1 VRRLLTVLAAVLTM
15 TGLSTAW
22 LTTAALAATSVS
34 ASTLADCLARHH
46 VCVAKNVRS
55 ALSLSQQDQLE
66 KQIGGDPVFI
76 VAAASGSGGYDSAMS
91 RIISDLG
98 HHQQFVVGFYDVRLH
113 HFGAYNRG
121 VLAGD
126 DAAQIATTAVRDHRS
141 DPVAALGEFVSK
153 VQQGQ
158 GSSPGDSGSSSSSG
172 WIPAVIVIG
181 VLLVLAIGV
190 SLLIVRPRRA
200 RRRRQLKDAKAA
212 AQDDLLAL
220 NQRITDRD
228 SDITVQQNTKA
239 AAEQAAALA
248 AYERGTAALDA
259 ARRPADMQAVSRAIA
274 EAQYRLASAEA
285 LAHGRRRPR
294 RRPSCFFDPRHGMS
308 VADFP
313 WTPPDGG
320 PTREVPVCADDLH
333 KMERGIEPEMRRV
346 QQTGSPSPVY
356 YANSGFAPAYWGGFG
371 FGPGMLTGF
380 LLGEVLSG
388 PGFGWGGY
396 GWGEPGWG
404 GADYGG
410 DFGGGDFG
418 GGDFGGGDF
427 GGGGDDFGGGDF
439 GGGGGDFGGG
449 DFGGG
454 GDNFGGF

>member
-1 VRRLLTVLAAVLTM
+1 MRRLLTVLAAVLTM

-22 LTTAALAATSVS
+22 LTTAALSATSVD
-34 ASTLADCLARHH
+34 ASTLTDCLAQHH
-46 VCVAKNVRS
+46 VCVADDARS

-66 KQIGGDPVFI
+66 KQIGGDPIFI
-76 VAAASGSGGYDSAMS
+76 VAAASGSGSYDSAMNQ
-91 RIISDLG
+91 IISDLG
-98 HHQQFVVGFYDVRLH
+98 RHQQFVVGFYDVRLR

-121 VLAGD
+121 LLAGD
-126 DAAQIATTAVRDHRS
+126 NAAQVATTAVRDHRS
-141 DPVAALGEFVSK
+141 DPVAALNAFVSMVK
-153 VQQGQ
+153 QEE
-158 GSSPGDSGSSSSSG
+158 GSSPGDSGSSSSSA
-172 WIPAVIVIG
+172 WILVVIVIG
-181 VLLVLAIGV
+181 VLVLVILV

-228 SDITVQQNTKA
+228 SDIAVQQNPEA
-239 AAEQAAALA
+239 AVEQAAALA
-248 AYERGTAALDA
+248 AYERGTAALDT
-259 ARRPADMQAVSRAIA
+259 ARRPEDMHAVSRAIA
-274 EAQYRLASAEA
+274 EAQYRLATAEA
-285 LAHGRRRPR
+285 LAHGQPRPE

-320 PTREVPVCADDLH
+320 PTREVPVCANDLH
-333 KMERGIEPEMRRV
+333 KMERGIEPEMRTV

-356 YANSGFAPAYWGGFG
+356 YVNSGFAPAYWGGFG

-396 GWGEPGWG
+396 GWGEPG
-404 GADYGG
+404 
-410 DFGGGDFG
+410 GGGDNY
-418 GGDFGGGDF
+418 GGGDF
-427 GGGGDDFGGGDF
+427 GGGGDNY
-439 GGGGGDFGGG
+439 GGG

>member
-1 VRRLLTVLAAVLTM
+1 VRRLLTVLAAVMTM
-15 TGLSTAW
+15 TALSTAW
-22 LTTAALAATSVS
+22 LTTAALSATSVS
-34 ASTLADCLARHH
+34 ASTLTDCLAQHH
-46 VCVAKNVRS
+46 VCVADDARS
-55 ALSLSQQDQLE
+55 ALSISQQDQLE
-66 KQIGGDPVFI
+66 KQIGGDPIFI
-76 VAAASGSGGYDSAMS
+76 VAAASGSGGYDSAMNQ
-91 RIISDLG
+91 IISDLDG
-98 HHQQFVVGFYDVRLH
+98 HQQFVVGFYDVRLH

-121 VLAGD
+121 LLAGD
-126 DAAQIATTAVRDHRS
+126 NAAQIATTAVRDHRS
-141 DPVAALGEFVSK
+141 DPVAALNAFVSK
-153 VQQGQ
+153 VKQEERA
-158 GSSPGDSGSSSSSG
+158 SPGDSGSSSSSA
-172 WIPAVIVIG
+172 WILVVVVIG
-181 VLLVLAIGV
+181 VLLVLVILV

-228 SDITVQQNTKA
+228 SDIAVQQNPEA

-248 AYERGTAALDA
+248 AYERGTAALDT
-259 ARRPADMQAVSRAIA
+259 ARRPEDMQAVSRAIA

-285 LAHGRRRPR
+285 LAHGQPRPE

-356 YANSGFAPAYWGGFG
+356 YVNSGFAPAYWGGFG
-371 FGPGMLTGF
+371 FGPGMLSGF

-396 GWGEPGWG
+396 GWGGPGG
-404 GADYGG
+404 GG
-410 DFGGGDFG
+410 DDYGGGDFG
-418 GGDFGGGDF
+418 GDGADYGGGDFGGDGADYGGGDF
-427 GGGGDDFGGGDF
+427 GGGGDDY
-439 GGGGGDFGGG
+439 GGG